1 MNNRANWQ
9 VGGIT
14 TVIGGVG
21 AIVVN
26 ILHPPPPAR
35 TDELLTLVA
44 SVPYW
49 TIMHYLAALAAV
61 SIVSG
66 LALLVRSLQDARAHA
81 LGEVGKYV
89 TTLGGAAFLVAIMVD
104 GQGFP
109 YLAQRWMAASGDEQ
123 AVVLWAADAVHTL
136 VMALFPVWAGMFMG
150 LGLLL
155 VAVALWQSAEYAR
168 IVAAVGIIGA
178 SMCLVQA
185 VSAVL
190 GFTVPLPLWP
200 VGPAINAV
208 WITLLG
214 GLMLR
219 KAWRTARASAAAPC
233 TRGDGEH
240 AQRGTSTPS
249 ASYANG
255 VEGAIRVR

>member
-1 MNNRANWQ
+1 MNKRANWL

-14 TVIGGVG
+14 TLIGGVG

-26 ILHPPPPAR
+26 ILHPPPPAS
-35 TDELLTLVA
+35 TDELLALVA
-44 SVPYW
+44 SVPHW
-49 TIMHYLAALAAV
+49 TIMHYIAALAAV

-66 LALLVRSLQDARAHA
+66 LALLVRTLQDSRAHA
-81 LGEVGKYV
+81 LGEEGKYV

-104 GQGFP
+104 GHGFP
-109 YLAQRWMAASGDEQ
+109 HFARRWMAASGDEK
-123 AVVLWAADAVHTL
+123 ALVLWAADAVHTIE
-136 VMALFPVWAGMFMG
+136 VALFPVWAGMFMG

-168 IVAAVGIIGA
+168 IFAAFGIIGA

-185 VSAVL
+185 VSDVL

-200 VGPAINAV
+200 LGPAINAV

-214 GLMLR
+214 ALMLR
-219 KAWRTARASAAAPC
+219 KAVRITHAFAAA
-233 TRGDGEH
+233 TH
-240 AQRGTSTPS
+240 T
-249 ASYANG
+249 
-255 VEGAIRVR
+255 

>member
-1 MNNRANWQ
+1 MNHRANLQ

-14 TVIGGVG
+14 TLIGGVG
-21 AIVVN
+21 AMVVN

-44 SVPYW
+44 AVPYW
-49 TIMHYLAALAAV
+49 TIMHYIAALAAV

-66 LALLVRSLQDARAHA
+66 LALLVRGLQDSRAHA

-89 TTLGGAAFLVAIMVD
+89 TTLGGAAFLVVIMVD
-104 GQGFP
+104 GHGFP
-109 YLAQRWMAASGDEQ
+109 YFAQRWMAASGDEK
-123 AVVLWAADAVHTL
+123 AVVLWAADAVHTIN
-136 VMALFPVWAGMFMG
+136 VALFPVWAGMFMG

-168 IVAAVGIIGA
+168 IFAAFGIIGA
-178 SMCLVQA
+178 SMCLVRA
-185 VSAVL
+185 GSDVL

-200 VGPAINAV
+200 FGPAINAV

-214 GLMLR
+214 ALMLR
-219 KAWRTARASAAAPC
+219 KAARITQASAVGSR
-233 TRGDGEH
+233 T
-240 AQRGTSTPS
+240 
-249 ASYANG
+249 
-255 VEGAIRVR
+255 